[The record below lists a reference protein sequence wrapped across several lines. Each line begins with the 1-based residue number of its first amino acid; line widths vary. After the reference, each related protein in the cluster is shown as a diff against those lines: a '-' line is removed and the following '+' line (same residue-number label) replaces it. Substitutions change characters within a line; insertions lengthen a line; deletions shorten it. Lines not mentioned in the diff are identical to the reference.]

1 MKKIIIL
8 VISILLLCGCDNN
21 DNKECIK
28 SHEEKSICTMYQI
41 IMAGKTPVMI
51 PIHYECEIKICDE
64 YNLEK
69 GEEK

>member
-21 DNKECIK
+21 DNKKCIK
-28 SHEEKSICTMYQI
+28 SHEEKNICTWYEI

-51 PIHYECEIKICDE
+51 PSYYECEIKVCDE
-64 YNLEK
+64 YEELEK
-69 GEEK
+69 EK